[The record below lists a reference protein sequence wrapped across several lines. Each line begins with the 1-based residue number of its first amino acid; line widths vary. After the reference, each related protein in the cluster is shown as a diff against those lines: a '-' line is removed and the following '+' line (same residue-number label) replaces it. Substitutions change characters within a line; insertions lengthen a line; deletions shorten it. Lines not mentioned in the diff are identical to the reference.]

1 MKLSSILAAMGFL
14 VSGCAFIFLIMS
26 IFSYES
32 GAGLSIVV
40 CVLII
45 LNGFI
50 AVGIS
55 ELLEKAA
62 KTGR

>member
-14 VSGCAFIFLIMS
+14 VIGCAFIFLIMS
-26 IFSYES
+26 IFSDDS
-32 GAGLSIVV
+32 SAGLSIVV

-45 LNGFI
+45 FNGFI

-55 ELLEKAA
+55 ELLEKAE
-62 KTGR
+62 KTER